1 MTGIPHR
8 MAVWLI
14 SCSFPIAASLWFL
27 LRHLRCPTVK
37 RLSGLYEAT
46 LPLGKGVD
54 LRISSHTP
62 DRNHHERLRN

>member
-1 MTGIPHR
+1 

-54 LRISSHTP
+54 LRISSHTGS
-62 DRNHHERLRN
+62 ESS